1 MKLALTPAPLSL
13 ATLCGGFALILAYEL
28 AMPPQA
34 YRLPDVPV
42 RKPASIVLLQPSFAA
57 QPIET
62 FSSIDERPLFSA
74 TRKPAASPE
83 QNPAQAGPPPAPN
96 ASLVGVIMDG
106 KTQLAMMRSPDS
118 AFALSYAVGSSIGGW
133 QISEI
138 DSDKVKLISGAF
150 THEID
155 LNANRAPP
163 QTQGPSSS
171 TGSQPPLP
179 QPLNT
184 FSPVSSAP

>member
-1 MKLALTPAPLSL
+1 MKFAMAPAPLSL

-28 AMPPQA
+28 AMPLQA

-42 RKPASIVLLQPSFAA
+42 RKPAPIVLLQPSFAA

-62 FSSIDERPLFSA
+62 FSSIDERPLFNA
-74 TRKPAASPE
+74 TRKPVASPE
-83 QNPAQAGPPPAPN
+83 QNSAQSGPPPAPN
-96 ASLVGVIMDG
+96 ASLVGVIIDG
-106 KTQLAMMRSPDS
+106 KTQMALMRSPDS
-118 AFALSYAVGSSIGGW
+118 AFALSYAVGSSISGW

-163 QTQGPSSS
+163 QTLGASSIGPQS
-171 TGSQPPLP
+171 P

-184 FSPVSSAP
+184 FAPVSSAP